1 MSKINVKLLN
11 KIIIINL
18 FIIIIFTSCNF
29 EESTEQHIDKYLSR
43 NYSKLVL
50 DGNDDFSSFKLLDKD
65 LKKNEMFLT
74 GEIHGTTMNTEL
86 ELSFLKYLKEKAN
99 IKYYLSEL
107 SYSDAY
113 FLNKYLDTG
122 DENILKELFE
132 ELKDTPGCTKE
143 TYNKWIKV
151 YEFNKALPNDKKIKV
166 IGIDIEHQENI
177 AIHCMYS
184 LIPKNESPK
193 KIRPLI
199 KKLQDV
205 YENNGVTAKF
215 AKDFSLDLKKDINEN
230 YDIYKEYLGEKFFD
244 FNLINDNL
252 CTSFKAYNDMTNFNK
267 IRDMQMYENF
277 INIYNNLPKGKF
289 YGQFGNAHINQH
301 NMYDDTYSLAS
312 LMNNKNSPVKGKVI
326 SIIYV
331 YNSCKIFNP
340 LNAQTIHTITTLK
353 EDNIFKSYLETNTT
367 LFKLNGWNSPF
378 DKGLIWELLSPGGI
392 LTKGVTTDYYQYIVV
407 VKNSQPMEPI
417 K

>member
-18 FIIIIFTSCNF
+18 FIIIIFTSCDF
-29 EESTEQHIDKYLSR
+29 KKSTEQNIDKYLSK

-50 DGNDDFSSFKLLDKD
+50 DSNEDFSSFKLLDKD
-65 LKKNEMFLT
+65 LKKNEVFLT

-151 YEFNKALPNDKKIKV
+151 YEFNKTLPNDKKIKV

-184 LIPKNESPK
+184 LIPKNEPPE
-193 KIRPLI
+193 KIKPLI
-199 KKLQDV
+199 KKLQDA

-215 AKDFSLDLKKDINEN
+215 AKYFSLNLKKDINEN

-244 FNLINDNL
+244 FSLINDNL

-277 INIYNNLPKGKF
+277 INIYNNLPEGKF
-289 YGQFGNAHINQH
+289 YGHFGAAHIYQH

-331 YNSCKIFNP
+331 YNNCKIFNP
-340 LNAQTIHTITTLK
+340 LNAQTISTINTLK

-378 DKGLIWELLSPGGI
+378 DKSLIWELLSPSGI
-392 LTKGVTTDYYQYIVV
+392 PTKGVTTDYYQYMVV
-407 VKNSQPMEPI
+407 IKNSHPMEPI